1 MGVSDIRVHFNVD
14 LNAAEQNCTLTFTV
28 NDNDGI
34 FPFSITLTSQI
45 KITAFSEDEKKKL
58 TTEQE
63 FSIRMEQALE
73 TFPLEFEAFQGNLT
87 ANSEIRPPNT
97 VISKIDMAGEAQI
110 YFDSEIRMAKYIE
123 KLNSTNEG
131 SVFFLIQYETNEVNL
146 NVTVDETSK

>member
-1 MGVSDIRVHFNVD
+1 
-14 LNAAEQNCTLTFTV
+14 
-28 NDNDGI
+28 
-34 FPFSITLTSQI
+34 
-45 KITAFSEDEKKKL
+45 
-58 TTEQE
+58 
-63 FSIRMEQALE
+63 MEQALE